1 MNRIINRDILP
12 RISKISKNNKEK
24 DLLSIAYITW
34 LIFII
39 FALGVVTVN
48 DLKPMF
54 NQLIVN
60 LLNIYYYM
68 EAFILGMD
76 SYLQYNLPY
85 SFDFWSIFVEAINL
99 FVKVF
104 LIAFIPSVIRKVLK
118 KESFFNE
125 VVILLGA
132 IVTIIVSF
140 HLYLEILIVVGLI
153 LLLIAFVSIGKNR
166 VYNFVQNLNY
176 FEEVIWNYFEENPVK
191 IKEKSLIIKFLL
203 TISFVFVIDF
213 AMVRLLNFNIK
224 FSTILACSAILLAWL
239 YQNKSVTEPF
249 LLKKLVIYFIFFI
262 ATLIGNLKNELS
274 ILETPLLFISIFF
287 TMDRII
293 ALSKEMRDL
302 IISKSILF
310 YYDHENIKPSIL
322 LSEIKEIKYLENVD
336 IGELELVR
344 QMVIRL
350 RLELEEEFLI
360 LSDIYMKNGY
370 EKYIQFVQGNVYFI
384 NLELDKIP
392 NYTNLKL
399 ILESIFDHNNQ
410 KIFIPKLYEEYI
422 YILISLGEVEKA
434 KEILDFLR
442 NKIWYNSSMNYEA
455 SKQLTDV
462 RFKRLV
468 GVQRT
473 TFEEMLA
480 VLKTAYQRKHAKG
493 GRTPK
498 LSLED
503 LLMATLQYMR
513 EYRTYEQIAADFGIH
528 ESNLIRRSQWVESTL
543 IQSGFTI
550 SKTHLSA
557 EDTVIVDATEVK
569 INRPKKIN

>member
-310 YYDHENIKPSIL
+310 YYDHENIKPSML

-434 KEILDFLR
+434 KEILKEVSDYLTEE
-442 NKIWYNSSMNYEA
+442 SLNY
-455 SKQLTDV
+455 
-462 RFKRLV
+462 
-468 GVQRT
+468 
-473 TFEEMLA
+473 FEKEYD
-480 VLKTAYQRKHAKG
+480 KAKG
-493 GRTPK
+493 
-498 LSLED
+498 
-503 LLMATLQYMR
+503 
-513 EYRTYEQIAADFGIH
+513 
-528 ESNLIRRSQWVESTL
+528 SN
-543 IQSGFTI
+543 
-550 SKTHLSA
+550 
-557 EDTVIVDATEVK
+557 
-569 INRPKKIN
+569 

>member
-1 MNRIINRDILP
+1 MNRIINSILP

-434 KEILDFLR
+434 KEILKEVSDYLTEE
-442 NKIWYNSSMNYEA
+442 SLNY
-455 SKQLTDV
+455 
-462 RFKRLV
+462 
-468 GVQRT
+468 
-473 TFEEMLA
+473 FEKEYD
-480 VLKTAYQRKHAKG
+480 KAKG
-493 GRTPK
+493 
-498 LSLED
+498 
-503 LLMATLQYMR
+503 
-513 EYRTYEQIAADFGIH
+513 
-528 ESNLIRRSQWVESTL
+528 SN
-543 IQSGFTI
+543 
-550 SKTHLSA
+550 
-557 EDTVIVDATEVK
+557 
-569 INRPKKIN
+569 

>member
-99 FVKVF
+99 LVKVF

-434 KEILDFLR
+434 KEILKEVSDYLTEE
-442 NKIWYNSSMNYEA
+442 SLNY
-455 SKQLTDV
+455 
-462 RFKRLV
+462 
-468 GVQRT
+468 
-473 TFEEMLA
+473 FEKEYD
-480 VLKTAYQRKHAKG
+480 KAKG
-493 GRTPK
+493 
-498 LSLED
+498 
-503 LLMATLQYMR
+503 
-513 EYRTYEQIAADFGIH
+513 
-528 ESNLIRRSQWVESTL
+528 SN
-543 IQSGFTI
+543 
-550 SKTHLSA
+550 
-557 EDTVIVDATEVK
+557 
-569 INRPKKIN
+569 

>member
-118 KESFFNE
+118 NESFFNE

-434 KEILDFLR
+434 KEILKEVSDYLTEE
-442 NKIWYNSSMNYEA
+442 SLNY
-455 SKQLTDV
+455 
-462 RFKRLV
+462 
-468 GVQRT
+468 
-473 TFEEMLA
+473 FEKEYD
-480 VLKTAYQRKHAKG
+480 KAKG
-493 GRTPK
+493 
-498 LSLED
+498 
-503 LLMATLQYMR
+503 
-513 EYRTYEQIAADFGIH
+513 
-528 ESNLIRRSQWVESTL
+528 SN
-543 IQSGFTI
+543 
-550 SKTHLSA
+550 
-557 EDTVIVDATEVK
+557 
-569 INRPKKIN
+569 

>member
-434 KEILDFLR
+434 KEILKEVSDYLTEE
-442 NKIWYNSSMNYEA
+442 SLNY
-455 SKQLTDV
+455 
-462 RFKRLV
+462 
-468 GVQRT
+468 
-473 TFEEMLA
+473 
-480 VLKTAYQRKHAKG
+480 
-493 GRTPK
+493 
-498 LSLED
+498 
-503 LLMATLQYMR
+503 
-513 EYRTYEQIAADFGIH
+513 
-528 ESNLIRRSQWVESTL
+528 
-543 IQSGFTI
+543 
-550 SKTHLSA
+550 
-557 EDTVIVDATEVK
+557 
-569 INRPKKIN
+569 

>member
-310 YYDHENIKPSIL
+310 YYDHENIEPSIL

-434 KEILDFLR
+434 KEILKEVSDYLTEE
-442 NKIWYNSSMNYEA
+442 SLNY
-455 SKQLTDV
+455 
-462 RFKRLV
+462 
-468 GVQRT
+468 
-473 TFEEMLA
+473 FEKEYD
-480 VLKTAYQRKHAKG
+480 KAKG
-493 GRTPK
+493 
-498 LSLED
+498 
-503 LLMATLQYMR
+503 
-513 EYRTYEQIAADFGIH
+513 
-528 ESNLIRRSQWVESTL
+528 SN
-543 IQSGFTI
+543 
-550 SKTHLSA
+550 
-557 EDTVIVDATEVK
+557 
-569 INRPKKIN
+569 

>member
-132 IVTIIVSF
+132 IVTIILSF

-249 LLKKLVIYFIFFI
+249 LLKKLAIYFIFFI

-434 KEILDFLR
+434 KEILKEVSDYLTEE
-442 NKIWYNSSMNYEA
+442 SLNY
-455 SKQLTDV
+455 
-462 RFKRLV
+462 
-468 GVQRT
+468 
-473 TFEEMLA
+473 FEKEYD
-480 VLKTAYQRKHAKG
+480 KAKG
-493 GRTPK
+493 
-498 LSLED
+498 
-503 LLMATLQYMR
+503 
-513 EYRTYEQIAADFGIH
+513 
-528 ESNLIRRSQWVESTL
+528 SN
-543 IQSGFTI
+543 
-550 SKTHLSA
+550 
-557 EDTVIVDATEVK
+557 
-569 INRPKKIN
+569 

>member
-104 LIAFIPSVIRKVLK
+104 LIAFIPFVIRKVLK

-125 VVILLGA
+125 VVILLGV
-132 IVTIIVSF
+132 IVTIILSF
-140 HLYLEILIVVGLI
+140 HLYLEILIVVGLV

-176 FEEVIWNYFEENPVK
+176 FEEVIWNYFEENPVE
-191 IKEKSLIIKFLL
+191 IKEKSLIIKILL

-249 LLKKLVIYFIFFI
+249 LLKKLAIYFIFFI
-262 ATLIGNLKNELS
+262 ATLIGNFKNESS

-310 YYDHENIKPSIL
+310 YYDHEKIKPAIL
-322 LSEIKEIKYLENVD
+322 LSEMKEIKYLENVD

-360 LSDIYMKNGY
+360 LSDIYMNNGY

-384 NLELDKIP
+384 NLELDKTP
-392 NYTNLKL
+392 NYANLKL

-434 KEILDFLR
+434 KEILREVSDYLTEE
-442 NKIWYNSSMNYEA
+442 SLNY
-455 SKQLTDV
+455 
-462 RFKRLV
+462 
-468 GVQRT
+468 
-473 TFEEMLA
+473 FEKEYD
-480 VLKTAYQRKHAKG
+480 KAKG
-493 GRTPK
+493 
-498 LSLED
+498 
-503 LLMATLQYMR
+503 
-513 EYRTYEQIAADFGIH
+513 
-528 ESNLIRRSQWVESTL
+528 SN
-543 IQSGFTI
+543 
-550 SKTHLSA
+550 
-557 EDTVIVDATEVK
+557 
-569 INRPKKIN
+569 

>member
-85 SFDFWSIFVEAINL
+85 SFDFWGIFVEAINL

-434 KEILDFLR
+434 KEILKEVSDYLTEE
-442 NKIWYNSSMNYEA
+442 SLNY
-455 SKQLTDV
+455 
-462 RFKRLV
+462 
-468 GVQRT
+468 
-473 TFEEMLA
+473 FEKEYD
-480 VLKTAYQRKHAKG
+480 KAKG
-493 GRTPK
+493 
-498 LSLED
+498 
-503 LLMATLQYMR
+503 
-513 EYRTYEQIAADFGIH
+513 
-528 ESNLIRRSQWVESTL
+528 SN
-543 IQSGFTI
+543 
-550 SKTHLSA
+550 
-557 EDTVIVDATEVK
+557 
-569 INRPKKIN
+569 

>member
-24 DLLSIAYITW
+24 DLLSIAYIIW

-132 IVTIIVSF
+132 IVTI
-140 HLYLEILIVVGLI
+140 LEILIVVGLI

-434 KEILDFLR
+434 KEILKEVSDYLTEE
-442 NKIWYNSSMNYEA
+442 SLNY
-455 SKQLTDV
+455 
-462 RFKRLV
+462 
-468 GVQRT
+468 
-473 TFEEMLA
+473 FEKEYD
-480 VLKTAYQRKHAKG
+480 KAKG
-493 GRTPK
+493 
-498 LSLED
+498 
-503 LLMATLQYMR
+503 
-513 EYRTYEQIAADFGIH
+513 
-528 ESNLIRRSQWVESTL
+528 SN
-543 IQSGFTI
+543 
-550 SKTHLSA
+550 
-557 EDTVIVDATEVK
+557 
-569 INRPKKIN
+569 

>member
-76 SYLQYNLPY
+76 SYLHYNLPY

-104 LIAFIPSVIRKVLK
+104 LIAFIPFVIRKVLK

-132 IVTIIVSF
+132 IVTIILSF
-140 HLYLEILIVVGLI
+140 HLYLEILIVVGLV

-176 FEEVIWNYFEENPVK
+176 FEEVIWNYFEENPVE
-191 IKEKSLIIKFLL
+191 IKEKSLIIKILL

-249 LLKKLVIYFIFFI
+249 LLKKLAIYFIFFI
-262 ATLIGNLKNELS
+262 ATLIGNFKNESS

-310 YYDHENIKPSIL
+310 YYDHEKIKPAIL
-322 LSEIKEIKYLENVD
+322 LSEMKEIKYLENVD

-360 LSDIYMKNGY
+360 LSDIYMNNGY

-384 NLELDKIP
+384 NLELDKTP
-392 NYTNLKL
+392 NYANLKL

-434 KEILDFLR
+434 KEILREVSDYLTEE
-442 NKIWYNSSMNYEA
+442 SLNY
-455 SKQLTDV
+455 
-462 RFKRLV
+462 
-468 GVQRT
+468 
-473 TFEEMLA
+473 FEKEYD
-480 VLKTAYQRKHAKG
+480 KAKG
-493 GRTPK
+493 
-498 LSLED
+498 
-503 LLMATLQYMR
+503 
-513 EYRTYEQIAADFGIH
+513 
-528 ESNLIRRSQWVESTL
+528 SN
-543 IQSGFTI
+543 
-550 SKTHLSA
+550 
-557 EDTVIVDATEVK
+557 
-569 INRPKKIN
+569 

>member
-104 LIAFIPSVIRKVLK
+104 LIVFIPFVIRKVLK

-132 IVTIIVSF
+132 IVTIILSF
-140 HLYLEILIVVGLI
+140 HLYLEILIVVGLV

-176 FEEVIWNYFEENPVK
+176 FEEVIWNYFEENPVE
-191 IKEKSLIIKFLL
+191 IKEKSLIIKILL

-249 LLKKLVIYFIFFI
+249 LLKKLAIYFIFFI
-262 ATLIGNLKNELS
+262 ATLIGNFKNESS

-310 YYDHENIKPSIL
+310 YYDHEKIKPAIL
-322 LSEIKEIKYLENVD
+322 LSEMKEIKYLENVD

-360 LSDIYMKNGY
+360 LSDIYMNNGY

-384 NLELDKIP
+384 NLELDKTP
-392 NYTNLKL
+392 NYANLKL

-434 KEILDFLR
+434 KEILREVSDYLTEE
-442 NKIWYNSSMNYEA
+442 SLNY
-455 SKQLTDV
+455 
-462 RFKRLV
+462 
-468 GVQRT
+468 
-473 TFEEMLA
+473 FEKEYD
-480 VLKTAYQRKHAKG
+480 KAKG
-493 GRTPK
+493 
-498 LSLED
+498 
-503 LLMATLQYMR
+503 
-513 EYRTYEQIAADFGIH
+513 
-528 ESNLIRRSQWVESTL
+528 SN
-543 IQSGFTI
+543 
-550 SKTHLSA
+550 
-557 EDTVIVDATEVK
+557 
-569 INRPKKIN
+569 

>member
-370 EKYIQFVQGNVYFI
+370 EKYIQFVHGNVYFI

-434 KEILDFLR
+434 KEILKEVSDYLTEE
-442 NKIWYNSSMNYEA
+442 SLNY
-455 SKQLTDV
+455 
-462 RFKRLV
+462 
-468 GVQRT
+468 
-473 TFEEMLA
+473 FEKEYD
-480 VLKTAYQRKHAKG
+480 KAKG
-493 GRTPK
+493 
-498 LSLED
+498 
-503 LLMATLQYMR
+503 
-513 EYRTYEQIAADFGIH
+513 
-528 ESNLIRRSQWVESTL
+528 SN
-543 IQSGFTI
+543 
-550 SKTHLSA
+550 
-557 EDTVIVDATEVK
+557 
-569 INRPKKIN
+569 

>member
-125 VVILLGA
+125 VVILLEA
-132 IVTIIVSF
+132 IVTI
-140 HLYLEILIVVGLI
+140 LEILIVVGLI

-434 KEILDFLR
+434 KEILKEVSDYLTEE
-442 NKIWYNSSMNYEA
+442 SLNY
-455 SKQLTDV
+455 
-462 RFKRLV
+462 
-468 GVQRT
+468 
-473 TFEEMLA
+473 FEKEYD
-480 VLKTAYQRKHAKG
+480 KAKG
-493 GRTPK
+493 
-498 LSLED
+498 
-503 LLMATLQYMR
+503 
-513 EYRTYEQIAADFGIH
+513 
-528 ESNLIRRSQWVESTL
+528 SN
-543 IQSGFTI
+543 
-550 SKTHLSA
+550 
-557 EDTVIVDATEVK
+557 
-569 INRPKKIN
+569 

>member
-302 IISKSILF
+302 IISNSILF

-434 KEILDFLR
+434 KEILKEVSDYLTEE
-442 NKIWYNSSMNYEA
+442 SLNY
-455 SKQLTDV
+455 
-462 RFKRLV
+462 
-468 GVQRT
+468 
-473 TFEEMLA
+473 FEKEYD
-480 VLKTAYQRKHAKG
+480 KAKG
-493 GRTPK
+493 
-498 LSLED
+498 
-503 LLMATLQYMR
+503 
-513 EYRTYEQIAADFGIH
+513 
-528 ESNLIRRSQWVESTL
+528 SN
-543 IQSGFTI
+543 
-550 SKTHLSA
+550 
-557 EDTVIVDATEVK
+557 
-569 INRPKKIN
+569 

>member
-434 KEILDFLR
+434 KEILKKVSDYLTEE
-442 NKIWYNSSMNYEA
+442 SLNY
-455 SKQLTDV
+455 
-462 RFKRLV
+462 
-468 GVQRT
+468 
-473 TFEEMLA
+473 FEKEYD
-480 VLKTAYQRKHAKG
+480 KAKG
-493 GRTPK
+493 
-498 LSLED
+498 
-503 LLMATLQYMR
+503 
-513 EYRTYEQIAADFGIH
+513 
-528 ESNLIRRSQWVESTL
+528 SN
-543 IQSGFTI
+543 
-550 SKTHLSA
+550 
-557 EDTVIVDATEVK
+557 
-569 INRPKKIN
+569 

>member
-132 IVTIIVSF
+132 IVTI
-140 HLYLEILIVVGLI
+140 LEILIVVGLI

-422 YILISLGEVEKA
+422 YILIYLGEVEKA
-434 KEILDFLR
+434 KEILKEVSDYLTEE
-442 NKIWYNSSMNYEA
+442 SLNY
-455 SKQLTDV
+455 
-462 RFKRLV
+462 
-468 GVQRT
+468 
-473 TFEEMLA
+473 FEKEYD
-480 VLKTAYQRKHAKG
+480 KAKG
-493 GRTPK
+493 
-498 LSLED
+498 
-503 LLMATLQYMR
+503 
-513 EYRTYEQIAADFGIH
+513 
-528 ESNLIRRSQWVESTL
+528 SN
-543 IQSGFTI
+543 
-550 SKTHLSA
+550 
-557 EDTVIVDATEVK
+557 
-569 INRPKKIN
+569 

>member
-132 IVTIIVSF
+132 IVTI
-140 HLYLEILIVVGLI
+140 LEILIVVGLI
-153 LLLIAFVSIGKNR
+153 LLLIAFISIGKNR

-434 KEILDFLR
+434 KEILKEVSDYLTEE
-442 NKIWYNSSMNYEA
+442 SLNY
-455 SKQLTDV
+455 
-462 RFKRLV
+462 
-468 GVQRT
+468 
-473 TFEEMLA
+473 FEKEYD
-480 VLKTAYQRKHAKG
+480 KAKG
-493 GRTPK
+493 
-498 LSLED
+498 
-503 LLMATLQYMR
+503 
-513 EYRTYEQIAADFGIH
+513 
-528 ESNLIRRSQWVESTL
+528 SN
-543 IQSGFTI
+543 
-550 SKTHLSA
+550 
-557 EDTVIVDATEVK
+557 
-569 INRPKKIN
+569 

>member
-132 IVTIIVSF
+132 IVTI
-140 HLYLEILIVVGLI
+140 LEILIVVGLI

-262 ATLIGNLKNELS
+262 ATLIGNFKNELS

-434 KEILDFLR
+434 KEILKEVSDYLTEE
-442 NKIWYNSSMNYEA
+442 SLNY
-455 SKQLTDV
+455 
-462 RFKRLV
+462 
-468 GVQRT
+468 
-473 TFEEMLA
+473 FEKEYD
-480 VLKTAYQRKHAKG
+480 KAKG
-493 GRTPK
+493 
-498 LSLED
+498 
-503 LLMATLQYMR
+503 
-513 EYRTYEQIAADFGIH
+513 
-528 ESNLIRRSQWVESTL
+528 SN
-543 IQSGFTI
+543 
-550 SKTHLSA
+550 
-557 EDTVIVDATEVK
+557 
-569 INRPKKIN
+569 

>member
-224 FSTILACSAILLAWL
+224 FSTILDCSAILLAWL

-434 KEILDFLR
+434 KEILKEVSDYLTEE
-442 NKIWYNSSMNYEA
+442 SLNY
-455 SKQLTDV
+455 
-462 RFKRLV
+462 
-468 GVQRT
+468 
-473 TFEEMLA
+473 FEKEYD
-480 VLKTAYQRKHAKG
+480 KAKG
-493 GRTPK
+493 
-498 LSLED
+498 
-503 LLMATLQYMR
+503 
-513 EYRTYEQIAADFGIH
+513 
-528 ESNLIRRSQWVESTL
+528 SN
-543 IQSGFTI
+543 
-550 SKTHLSA
+550 
-557 EDTVIVDATEVK
+557 
-569 INRPKKIN
+569 

>member
-104 LIAFIPSVIRKVLK
+104 LIAFILSVIRKVLK

-132 IVTIIVSF
+132 IVTI
-140 HLYLEILIVVGLI
+140 LEILIVVGLI

-434 KEILDFLR
+434 KEILKEVSDYLTEE
-442 NKIWYNSSMNYEA
+442 SLNY
-455 SKQLTDV
+455 
-462 RFKRLV
+462 
-468 GVQRT
+468 
-473 TFEEMLA
+473 FEKEYD
-480 VLKTAYQRKHAKG
+480 KAKG
-493 GRTPK
+493 
-498 LSLED
+498 
-503 LLMATLQYMR
+503 
-513 EYRTYEQIAADFGIH
+513 
-528 ESNLIRRSQWVESTL
+528 SN
-543 IQSGFTI
+543 
-550 SKTHLSA
+550 
-557 EDTVIVDATEVK
+557 
-569 INRPKKIN
+569 

>member
-104 LIAFIPSVIRKVLK
+104 LIAFIPFVIRKVLK

-132 IVTIIVSF
+132 IVTIILSF
-140 HLYLEILIVVGLI
+140 HLYLEILIVVGLV
-153 LLLIAFVSIGKNR
+153 LLLIAFVSIDKNR

-176 FEEVIWNYFEENPVK
+176 FEEVIWNYFEENPVE
-191 IKEKSLIIKFLL
+191 IKEKSLIIKILL

-249 LLKKLVIYFIFFI
+249 LLKKLAIYFIFFI
-262 ATLIGNLKNELS
+262 ATLIGNFKNESS

-310 YYDHENIKPSIL
+310 YYDHEKIKPAIL
-322 LSEIKEIKYLENVD
+322 LSEMKEIKYLENVD

-360 LSDIYMKNGY
+360 LSDIYMNNGY

-384 NLELDKIP
+384 NLELDKTP
-392 NYTNLKL
+392 NYANLKL

-434 KEILDFLR
+434 KEILREVSDYLTEE
-442 NKIWYNSSMNYEA
+442 SLNY
-455 SKQLTDV
+455 
-462 RFKRLV
+462 
-468 GVQRT
+468 
-473 TFEEMLA
+473 FEKEYD
-480 VLKTAYQRKHAKG
+480 KAKG
-493 GRTPK
+493 
-498 LSLED
+498 
-503 LLMATLQYMR
+503 
-513 EYRTYEQIAADFGIH
+513 
-528 ESNLIRRSQWVESTL
+528 SN
-543 IQSGFTI
+543 
-550 SKTHLSA
+550 
-557 EDTVIVDATEVK
+557 
-569 INRPKKIN
+569 

>member
-104 LIAFIPSVIRKVLK
+104 LIAFIPFVIRKVLK

-132 IVTIIVSF
+132 IVTIILSF
-140 HLYLEILIVVGLI
+140 HLYLEILIVVGLV

-176 FEEVIWNYFEENPVK
+176 FEEVIWNYFEENPVE
-191 IKEKSLIIKFLL
+191 IKEKSLIIKILL

-249 LLKKLVIYFIFFI
+249 LLKNLAIYFIFFI
-262 ATLIGNLKNELS
+262 ATLIGNFKNESS

-310 YYDHENIKPSIL
+310 YYDHEKIKPAIL
-322 LSEIKEIKYLENVD
+322 LSEMKEIKYLENVD

-360 LSDIYMKNGY
+360 LSDIYMNNGY

-384 NLELDKIP
+384 NLELDKTP
-392 NYTNLKL
+392 NYANLKL

-434 KEILDFLR
+434 KEILREVSDYLTEE
-442 NKIWYNSSMNYEA
+442 SLNY
-455 SKQLTDV
+455 
-462 RFKRLV
+462 
-468 GVQRT
+468 
-473 TFEEMLA
+473 FEKEYD
-480 VLKTAYQRKHAKG
+480 KAKG
-493 GRTPK
+493 
-498 LSLED
+498 
-503 LLMATLQYMR
+503 
-513 EYRTYEQIAADFGIH
+513 
-528 ESNLIRRSQWVESTL
+528 SN
-543 IQSGFTI
+543 
-550 SKTHLSA
+550 
-557 EDTVIVDATEVK
+557 
-569 INRPKKIN
+569 

>member
-239 YQNKSVTEPF
+239 YPNKSVTEPF

-434 KEILDFLR
+434 KEILKEVSDYLTEE
-442 NKIWYNSSMNYEA
+442 SLNY
-455 SKQLTDV
+455 
-462 RFKRLV
+462 
-468 GVQRT
+468 
-473 TFEEMLA
+473 FEKEYD
-480 VLKTAYQRKHAKG
+480 KAKG
-493 GRTPK
+493 
-498 LSLED
+498 
-503 LLMATLQYMR
+503 
-513 EYRTYEQIAADFGIH
+513 
-528 ESNLIRRSQWVESTL
+528 SN
-543 IQSGFTI
+543 
-550 SKTHLSA
+550 
-557 EDTVIVDATEVK
+557 
-569 INRPKKIN
+569 

>member
-104 LIAFIPSVIRKVLK
+104 LIAFIPFVIRKVLK

-132 IVTIIVSF
+132 IVTIILSF
-140 HLYLEILIVVGLI
+140 HLYLEILIVVGLV

-176 FEEVIWNYFEENPVK
+176 FEEVIWNYFEENPVE
-191 IKEKSLIIKFLL
+191 IKEKSLIIKILL

-249 LLKKLVIYFIFFI
+249 LLKKLAIYFICFI
-262 ATLIGNLKNELS
+262 ATLIGNFKNESS

-310 YYDHENIKPSIL
+310 YYDHEKIKPAIL
-322 LSEIKEIKYLENVD
+322 LSEMKEIKYLENVD

-360 LSDIYMKNGY
+360 LSDIYMNNGY

-384 NLELDKIP
+384 NLELDKTP
-392 NYTNLKL
+392 NYANLKL

-434 KEILDFLR
+434 KEILREVSDYLTEE
-442 NKIWYNSSMNYEA
+442 SLNY
-455 SKQLTDV
+455 
-462 RFKRLV
+462 
-468 GVQRT
+468 
-473 TFEEMLA
+473 FEKEYD
-480 VLKTAYQRKHAKG
+480 KAKG
-493 GRTPK
+493 
-498 LSLED
+498 
-503 LLMATLQYMR
+503 
-513 EYRTYEQIAADFGIH
+513 
-528 ESNLIRRSQWVESTL
+528 SN
-543 IQSGFTI
+543 
-550 SKTHLSA
+550 
-557 EDTVIVDATEVK
+557 
-569 INRPKKIN
+569 

>member
-434 KEILDFLR
+434 KEIL
-442 NKIWYNSSMNYEA
+442 K
-455 SKQLTDV
+455 
-462 RFKRLV
+462 
-468 GVQRT
+468 
-473 TFEEMLA
+473 
-480 VLKTAYQRKHAKG
+480 
-493 GRTPK
+493 
-498 LSLED
+498 
-503 LLMATLQYMR
+503 
-513 EYRTYEQIAADFGIH
+513 
-528 ESNLIRRSQWVESTL
+528 
-543 IQSGFTI
+543 
-550 SKTHLSA
+550 
-557 EDTVIVDATEVK
+557 EVSDYL
-569 INRPKKIN
+569 

>member
-132 IVTIIVSF
+132 IVTI
-140 HLYLEILIVVGLI
+140 LEILIVVGLI

-203 TISFVFVIDF
+203 TISLVFVIDF

-434 KEILDFLR
+434 KEILKEVSDYLTEE
-442 NKIWYNSSMNYEA
+442 SLNY
-455 SKQLTDV
+455 
-462 RFKRLV
+462 
-468 GVQRT
+468 
-473 TFEEMLA
+473 FEKEYD
-480 VLKTAYQRKHAKG
+480 KAKG
-493 GRTPK
+493 
-498 LSLED
+498 
-503 LLMATLQYMR
+503 
-513 EYRTYEQIAADFGIH
+513 
-528 ESNLIRRSQWVESTL
+528 SN
-543 IQSGFTI
+543 
-550 SKTHLSA
+550 
-557 EDTVIVDATEVK
+557 
-569 INRPKKIN
+569 

>member
-132 IVTIIVSF
+132 IVTI
-140 HLYLEILIVVGLI
+140 LEILIVVGLI

-434 KEILDFLR
+434 KEILKEVSD
-442 NKIWYNSSMNYEA
+442 Y
-455 SKQLTDV
+455 LT
-462 RFKRLV
+462 
-468 GVQRT
+468 
-473 TFEEMLA
+473 E
-480 VLKTAYQRKHAKG
+480 
-493 GRTPK
+493 
-498 LSLED
+498 
-503 LLMATLQYMR
+503 
-513 EYRTYEQIAADFGIH
+513 
-528 ESNLIRRSQWVESTL
+528 
-543 IQSGFTI
+543 
-550 SKTHLSA
+550 
-557 EDTVIVDATEVK
+557 
-569 INRPKKIN
+569 

>member
-85 SFDFWSIFVEAINL
+85 SFDFCSIFVEAINL

-434 KEILDFLR
+434 KEILKEVSDYLTEE
-442 NKIWYNSSMNYEA
+442 SLNY
-455 SKQLTDV
+455 
-462 RFKRLV
+462 
-468 GVQRT
+468 
-473 TFEEMLA
+473 FEKEYD
-480 VLKTAYQRKHAKG
+480 KAKG
-493 GRTPK
+493 
-498 LSLED
+498 
-503 LLMATLQYMR
+503 
-513 EYRTYEQIAADFGIH
+513 
-528 ESNLIRRSQWVESTL
+528 SN
-543 IQSGFTI
+543 
-550 SKTHLSA
+550 
-557 EDTVIVDATEVK
+557 
-569 INRPKKIN
+569 

>member
-132 IVTIIVSF
+132 IVTI
-140 HLYLEILIVVGLI
+140 LEILIVVGLI

-434 KEILDFLR
+434 KEILKEVSDYLTEE
-442 NKIWYNSSMNYEA
+442 SLNYFE
-455 SKQLTDV
+455 
-462 RFKRLV
+462 KR
-468 GVQRT
+468 
-473 TFEEMLA
+473 
-480 VLKTAYQRKHAKG
+480 
-493 GRTPK
+493 
-498 LSLED
+498 
-503 LLMATLQYMR
+503 
-513 EYRTYEQIAADFGIH
+513 I
-528 ESNLIRRSQWVESTL
+528 
-543 IQSGFTI
+543 
-550 SKTHLSA
+550 
-557 EDTVIVDATEVK
+557 
-569 INRPKKIN
+569 

>member
-302 IISKSILF
+302 IIYKSILF

-434 KEILDFLR
+434 KEILKEVSDYLTEE
-442 NKIWYNSSMNYEA
+442 SLNY
-455 SKQLTDV
+455 
-462 RFKRLV
+462 
-468 GVQRT
+468 
-473 TFEEMLA
+473 FEKEYD
-480 VLKTAYQRKHAKG
+480 KAKG
-493 GRTPK
+493 
-498 LSLED
+498 
-503 LLMATLQYMR
+503 
-513 EYRTYEQIAADFGIH
+513 
-528 ESNLIRRSQWVESTL
+528 SN
-543 IQSGFTI
+543 
-550 SKTHLSA
+550 
-557 EDTVIVDATEVK
+557 
-569 INRPKKIN
+569 

>member
-132 IVTIIVSF
+132 IVTI
-140 HLYLEILIVVGLI
+140 LEILIVVGLI

-310 YYDHENIKPSIL
+310 YYDHENIKSSIL

-434 KEILDFLR
+434 KEILKEVSDYLTEE
-442 NKIWYNSSMNYEA
+442 SLNY
-455 SKQLTDV
+455 
-462 RFKRLV
+462 
-468 GVQRT
+468 
-473 TFEEMLA
+473 FEKEYD
-480 VLKTAYQRKHAKG
+480 KAKG
-493 GRTPK
+493 
-498 LSLED
+498 
-503 LLMATLQYMR
+503 
-513 EYRTYEQIAADFGIH
+513 
-528 ESNLIRRSQWVESTL
+528 SN
-543 IQSGFTI
+543 
-550 SKTHLSA
+550 
-557 EDTVIVDATEVK
+557 
-569 INRPKKIN
+569 

>member
-132 IVTIIVSF
+132 IVTI
-140 HLYLEILIVVGLI
+140 LEILIVVGLI

-434 KEILDFLR
+434 KEILKEVSDYLTEE
-442 NKIWYNSSMNYEA
+442 SLNY
-455 SKQLTDV
+455 
-462 RFKRLV
+462 
-468 GVQRT
+468 
-473 TFEEMLA
+473 FEKEYD
-480 VLKTAYQRKHAKG
+480 KAKG
-493 GRTPK
+493 
-498 LSLED
+498 
-503 LLMATLQYMR
+503 
-513 EYRTYEQIAADFGIH
+513 
-528 ESNLIRRSQWVESTL
+528 SN
-543 IQSGFTI
+543 
-550 SKTHLSA
+550 
-557 EDTVIVDATEVK
+557 
-569 INRPKKIN
+569 

>member
-166 VYNFVQNLNY
+166 VYNFVQNLNN

-434 KEILDFLR
+434 KEILKEVSDYLTEE
-442 NKIWYNSSMNYEA
+442 SLNY
-455 SKQLTDV
+455 
-462 RFKRLV
+462 
-468 GVQRT
+468 
-473 TFEEMLA
+473 FEKEYD
-480 VLKTAYQRKHAKG
+480 KAKG
-493 GRTPK
+493 
-498 LSLED
+498 
-503 LLMATLQYMR
+503 
-513 EYRTYEQIAADFGIH
+513 
-528 ESNLIRRSQWVESTL
+528 SN
-543 IQSGFTI
+543 
-550 SKTHLSA
+550 
-557 EDTVIVDATEVK
+557 
-569 INRPKKIN
+569 

>member
-262 ATLIGNLKNELS
+262 ATLIGNLKNELT

-434 KEILDFLR
+434 KEILKEVSDYLTEE
-442 NKIWYNSSMNYEA
+442 SLNY
-455 SKQLTDV
+455 
-462 RFKRLV
+462 
-468 GVQRT
+468 
-473 TFEEMLA
+473 FEKEYD
-480 VLKTAYQRKHAKG
+480 KAKG
-493 GRTPK
+493 
-498 LSLED
+498 
-503 LLMATLQYMR
+503 
-513 EYRTYEQIAADFGIH
+513 
-528 ESNLIRRSQWVESTL
+528 SN
-543 IQSGFTI
+543 
-550 SKTHLSA
+550 
-557 EDTVIVDATEVK
+557 
-569 INRPKKIN
+569 

>member
-54 NQLIVN
+54 NQLIAN

-132 IVTIIVSF
+132 IVTI
-140 HLYLEILIVVGLI
+140 LEILIVVGLI

-434 KEILDFLR
+434 KEILKEVSDYLTEE
-442 NKIWYNSSMNYEA
+442 SLNY
-455 SKQLTDV
+455 
-462 RFKRLV
+462 
-468 GVQRT
+468 
-473 TFEEMLA
+473 FEKEYD
-480 VLKTAYQRKHAKG
+480 KAKG
-493 GRTPK
+493 
-498 LSLED
+498 
-503 LLMATLQYMR
+503 
-513 EYRTYEQIAADFGIH
+513 
-528 ESNLIRRSQWVESTL
+528 SN
-543 IQSGFTI
+543 
-550 SKTHLSA
+550 
-557 EDTVIVDATEVK
+557 
-569 INRPKKIN
+569 

>member
-132 IVTIIVSF
+132 IVTI
-140 HLYLEILIVVGLI
+140 LEILIVVGLI

-434 KEILDFLR
+434 KEILKEVSDYLTEE
-442 NKIWYNSSMNYEA
+442 SLNYFEKEYTRGA
-455 SKQLTDV
+455 S
-462 RFKRLV
+462 
-468 GVQRT
+468 
-473 TFEEMLA
+473 
-480 VLKTAYQRKHAKG
+480 
-493 GRTPK
+493 
-498 LSLED
+498 
-503 LLMATLQYMR
+503 
-513 EYRTYEQIAADFGIH
+513 
-528 ESNLIRRSQWVESTL
+528 
-543 IQSGFTI
+543 
-550 SKTHLSA
+550 
-557 EDTVIVDATEVK
+557 
-569 INRPKKIN
+569 

>member
-274 ILETPLLFISIFF
+274 ILETPLLFIIIFF

-434 KEILDFLR
+434 KEILKEVSDYLTEE
-442 NKIWYNSSMNYEA
+442 SLNY
-455 SKQLTDV
+455 
-462 RFKRLV
+462 
-468 GVQRT
+468 
-473 TFEEMLA
+473 FEKEYD
-480 VLKTAYQRKHAKG
+480 KAKG
-493 GRTPK
+493 
-498 LSLED
+498 
-503 LLMATLQYMR
+503 
-513 EYRTYEQIAADFGIH
+513 
-528 ESNLIRRSQWVESTL
+528 SN
-543 IQSGFTI
+543 
-550 SKTHLSA
+550 
-557 EDTVIVDATEVK
+557 
-569 INRPKKIN
+569 